1 MSVWRAETV
10 GGGQQ
15 THVGD
20 VGRDCLAKFELAPR
34 RPDFS
39 VLSSLFPAVTP
50 PSHPTPRPTHQ
61 RTAVL
66 WVLTER
72 RS

>member
-1 MSVWRAETV
+1 MSVWRTETV

-20 VGRDCLAKFELAPR
+20 VGRDYLAKFELASR
-34 RPDFS
+34 KADFS
-39 VLSSLFPAVTP
+39 VLPSLFPAVTP
-50 PSHPTPRPTHQ
+50 PPRHTQLPTV
-61 RTAVL
+61 VL